1 MPHPRTITPTMTMPR
16 ISPRL
21 LFLAGFLASA
31 GLIGAALLFQYDMGL
46 VPCPLCI
53 VQRWFVI
60 AIGVL
65 LLAGALHHPRT
76 WGLRLYGVGVM
87 LLAGL
92 GGAVAARHVWIEH
105 LPPGTVAGCGADL
118 DYMMQN
124 FPLLKTVTLLWAGT
138 SDCATVTWSL
148 LGLSMAGW
156 MLLCFA
162 GFAVLGIA
170 LAWGNKLGQA
180 APRA

>member
-1 MPHPRTITPTMTMPR
+1 MMAIPK

-31 GLIGAALLFQYDMGL
+31 GLIGAALLFQYGMGL

-53 VQRWFVI
+53 VQRGFVI
-60 AIGVL
+60 AISVT
-65 LLAGALHHPRT
+65 LLAGALHNPRT
-76 WGLRLYGVGVM
+76 WGLRLYGVGVV
-87 LLAGL
+87 LLATL
-92 GGAVAARHVWIEH
+92 GAAVSARHVWIEH

-118 DYMMQN
+118 DYMLQN

-138 SDCATVTWSL
+138 TDCATVTWRL

-156 MLLCFA
+156 MVLCFA
-162 GFAVLGIA
+162 GFAALGIA
-170 LAWGNKLGQA
+170 LAWGNKREQS
-180 APRA
+180 APRT